1 MQMLFS
7 GIQLAQL
14 GAVARQV
21 VLDHAIVWKQLGG
34 FEQYRFGFLYAT
46 IVCPAQ

>member
-1 MQMLFS
+1 MLLS
-7 GIQLAQL
+7 GIQLTRL

-21 VLDHAIVWKQLGG
+21 VLDRAIAWKKLCG

-46 IVCPAQ
+46 IVCPSH

>member
-1 MQMLFS
+1 MQMLLS

-21 VLDHAIVWKQLGG
+21 VLNHTIVWKQLGC
-34 FEQYRFGFLYAT
+34 FEQ
-46 IVCPAQ
+46 